1 MYTFLRNKSGYF
13 CNAEMPFPLLTTVYE
28 PIAQKREPKVTTPL
42 VCGFSIMDKGV
53 FVWHRE
59 LARAFE
65 LVCGNTGPI
74 LTCV

>member
-1 MYTFLRNKSGYF
+1 MYF
-13 CNAEMPFPLLTTVYE
+13 CNAEMPFLLLTTVYE

-42 VCGFSIMDKGV
+42 VCGFSIMEKGV